1 MCFTMLCAGF
11 PPRRAKL
18 PQPVP
23 ILKMETGSPKGQS
36 LRQTRQKC
44 IYTIAQLYKSFR
56 FPVEKSISLDISNSP
71 DNFFQGITSRLQN
84 QHGYPPADIPSP
96 GLSYLL
102 AALHTVFFVCL
113 FVFVFVFVFFLIR
126 AAPVAYVSSQEAR
139 NRFGAATAG
148 LHHSPSS
155 TRSELCL

>member
-1 MCFTMLCAGF
+1 MGFTKPLWSLLSVWLTLWFWILISQANEMCFTMLCAGF

-102 AALHTVFFVCL
+102 AALHTVFFFLFVCL
-113 FVFVFVFVFFLIR
+113 CFCFCFFF
-126 AAPVAYVSSQEAR
+126 
-139 NRFGAATAG
+139 N
-148 LHHSPSS
+148 
-155 TRSELCL
+155 